1 MNTTTIDNN
10 IYSSG
15 VNNFYSIDGENNNV
29 SNTNFGSVGSQLL
42 NIAALDYGDRIS
54 SPAGSDRTN
63 PRVISNTLA
72 QQDGLINSSLGL
84 TNFIWAFGQFVD
96 HDIILTPEDHEL
108 RVAIEV
114 PTGDPFL
121 DPDGTGTVTIS
132 MGGTAFTEG
141 TGTDINNPAEIDN
154 NITAWVDG
162 SNIYGSDA
170 ERNDY
175 LREGSSGLL
184 KVSVG
189 NFLPLGNESFQ
200 NANPSRQDP
209 FSLFAAGDVRANENS
224 VLASMHTLFVREHNR
239 LAAEL
244 AVAHPSWTDD
254 QLYERARQI
263 NIAQYQSVV
272 YNEYLPSLLGN
283 NAVSEYTGYNSS
295 VNPTIDRSF
304 SSAGFRVG
312 HTQISSQILRLDTE
326 GNEVPQG
333 HLTLKDVFF
342 RSTGVIQESGIDP
355 IVRGIASSLSQEID
369 LKLIDDLRNL
379 LFTFGPHTS
388 GRDLLAINIQRGRL
402 NGVND
407 YNSVREAYGLPR
419 VNGFA
424 DITSNVEVQTQLA
437 SLYGNVD
444 NIDLYVGLLAEDH
457 VNGAAVGET
466 FQTIIARQFVALRDG
481 DRFYYENIF
490 TPEEIVE
497 IESTTLSDIIV
508 RNTDTTVIQD
518 NAFSL
523 LNEGTRGNDELYGGL
538 GNDSI
543 YGGEGNDTLA
553 GFSGDD
559 FISGGAGDDLLLG
572 YEGQNILDGNVGD
585 DVYWLNLS
593 SAGSQIYDAAG
604 FDRLSLVADDINLNS
619 LNIEDRSSFS
629 LAEITLDRPAVGT
642 VGLNKVDNDLI
653 VDLNRDGV
661 ANPADDLRINDFFG
675 DLGQAGTGF
684 VEGIN
689 NLFGS
694 QIVDYFAG
702 NSVEAPTVH
711 RFFRT
716 DTGSHFYTASLAEKQ
731 AIDDNLPQYS
741 YEGVCYQAASS
752 SEAADPVSGAKPVY
766 RFFNKSTG
774 AHLYTISEVE
784 KDYVEDNLSNYSSEG
799 VAYYAFDTPQE
810 DTVELYRLYQTQEDF
825 HFFTPSVAERDLVI
839 DNLPHYQLE
848 GNGGVAFYVRSVNV

>member
-1 MNTTTIDNN
+1 MNSIIINN
-10 IYSSG
+10 DIYSLDID
-15 VNNFYSIDGENNNV
+15 NFYSIDGENNNL
-29 SNTNFGSVGSQLL
+29 SNTDFGSVGSQLL
-42 NIAALDYGDRIS
+42 NISTLDYGDLIS

-63 PRVISNTLA
+63 SRVISNTLA

-84 TNFIWAFGQFVD
+84 TNFIWAFGQFLD
-96 HDIILTPEDHEL
+96 HDIVLTPEDDEI

-114 PTGDPFL
+114 PTGDLFL
-121 DPDGTGTVTIS
+121 DPNSTGRVTIP
-132 MGGTAFTEG
+132 MDGTAFSEA
-141 TGTDINNPAEIDN
+141 TGTNTNNPAQIDN

-175 LREGSSGLL
+175 LREGSGGLL

-189 NFLPLGNESFQ
+189 NLLPLGNEFLA

-239 LAAEL
+239 LAGEL

-272 YNEYLPSLLGN
+272 YNEYLPSLLGR
-283 NAVSEYTGYNSS
+283 NAIGEYNSYDS
-295 VNPTIDRSF
+295 SINPTIDRSF
-304 SSAGFRVG
+304 SSAAFRVG

-326 GNEVPQG
+326 GNEIPQG
-333 HLTLKDVFF
+333 HLSLSEVFF

-355 IVRGIASSLSQEID
+355 ILRGIASSLSQEID

-419 VNGFA
+419 VNNFV

-437 SLYGNVD
+437 SLYNNVD

-466 FQTIIARQFVALRDG
+466 FQTIIAKQFVALRDG

-497 IESTTLSDIIV
+497 IESTTLSDIII

-523 LNEGTRGNDELYGGL
+523 LNEGTAASDELNGGL
-538 GNDSI
+538 GNDSL
-543 YGGEGNDTLA
+543 YGGEGNDTIR

-559 FISGGAGDDLLLG
+559 FLFGGTGDDLLLS
-572 YEGQNILDGNVGD
+572 YEGQNVLDGNVGD
-585 DVYWLNLS
+585 DGYWLNLN
-593 SAGSQIYDAAG
+593 SAGSQIHDAAG
-604 FDRLSLVADDINLNS
+604 IDYLSIVADDVDLN
-619 LNIEDRSSFS
+619 NVDIENPSFG
-629 LAEITLDRPAVGT
+629 LAEVTLNKLAVGT
-642 VGLNKVDNDLI
+642 VGLDKIDNDLI
-653 VDLNRDGV
+653 IDLNRDGV
-661 ANPADDLRINDFFG
+661 ANSADDLKINNFFNAQG
-675 DLGQAGTGF
+675 RSGTGF
-684 VEGIN
+684 VERIN
-689 NLFGS
+689 NVFGS
-694 QIVDYFAG
+694 QIVDYFAA
-702 NSVEAPTVH
+702 NSVEAPMVH

-716 DTGSHFYTASLAEKQ
+716 DTGSHFYTASLVEKQ
-731 AIDDNLPQYS
+731 IVIDNLPHYS
-741 YEGVCYQAASS
+741 YEGISYQAASN

-766 RFFNKSTG
+766 RFFNQSTG
-774 AHLYTISEVE
+774 VHLYTISEVE
-784 KDYVEDNLSNYSSEG
+784 KDYIIDNHSNYTFEN
-799 VAYYAFDTPQE
+799 VAYHAFDTPQE
-810 DTVELYRLYQTQEDF
+810 DTVELYRFYQTEEDF
-825 HFFTPSVAERDLVI
+825 HFFTPSVGERDYVI
-839 DNLPHYQLE
+839 DNFPNYELE
-848 GNGGVAFYVRSVNV
+848 GNNGIAFYVRPVNV